1 MFAPLFTFG
10 FTEDEYAPGERERIE
25 EERRL
30 KQTAAGR
37 MLLYIRRHPP
47 RGPELHLDMR
57 FQFDLHFFLQHLV
70 HVGIQDEKAGWIF
83 LDFVQKFVG
92 WVIEPATDAG
102 FGPDQYVCRAWTV
115 SVHLLPRSQQGGPII
130 DVPYK
135 NLFELHVEM
144 NREHDPTIQASHF
157 LRVMWV
163 QVTTAHLP
171 SAEEFRYHE
180 EADRVLAARPAEHSA
195 TSNET
200 IFHMR
205 WFRPGQGRAYW
216 DTATAVRREKADLFA
231 EWRSDHGTGYDQAS
245 EDYIVVRFKR

>member
-1 MFAPLFTFG
+1 
-10 FTEDEYAPGERERIE
+10 
-25 EERRL
+25 
-30 KQTAAGR
+30 

-92 WVIEPATDAG
+92 WVIEPATNAG
-102 FGPDQYVCRAWTV
+102 FGPDPYVCRAWTV

-144 NREHDPTIQASHF
+144 NREHGDPRYTHLPHLADPRRIAITEPEYPTIQASHF